1 MDHLATS
8 NRAENSFPLI
18 LGPTAIGK
26 TEIAAQLAQ
35 KEAREIISCD
45 SRAIYRGMD
54 IGTAKPPPEIR
65 QTAPHHLIDIKD
77 PTEHYDVIKFRRHV
91 KEAIED
97 ILSKKKYPLLVG
109 GSTLYMEAL
118 TSEFFSGP
126 SADRNLR
133 DKLKEKDLKNL
144 YQMLED
150 IDPQACHKIHPN
162 DKQRIIRAIEV
173 YKKTGQPIS
182 ELQDRRGK
190 EFKYDFLKIGLRM
203 KRDLLYL
210 RINERV
216 DRMFE
221 KGLIEEAAKLKPR
234 LNPAMQ
240 AYKTIGYMEI
250 FAYLDG
256 EISLKEAREE
266 IKKNT
271 RHLAKRQ
278 LTWFKRDPEIRWIDL
293 TNKTADQ
300 VVNQIRSLP
309 NWPPF

>member
-1 MDHLATS
+1 MDHLRAF
-8 NRAENSFPLI
+8 NPAENSFPLI

-26 TEIAAQLAQ
+26 TEIATRLAQ

-54 IGTAKPPPEIR
+54 IGTAKPPLKIR
-65 QTAPHHLIDIKD
+65 QTVPHHLIDIKD
-77 PTEHYDVIKFRRHV
+77 PTEDYDVIKFRRHV

-109 GSTLYMEAL
+109 GSTLYVEAL
-118 TSEFFSGP
+118 TGEFFNGP
-126 SADRNLR
+126 SADRDLR
-133 DKLKEKDLKNL
+133 DKLREKDLKDL

-150 IDPQACHKIHPN
+150 IDPRACHKIHPN
-162 DKQRIIRAIEV
+162 DEQRIIRAIEV

-182 ELQDRRGK
+182 KLQDQGGE

-234 LNPAMQ
+234 LNQAMQ
-240 AYKTIGYMEI
+240 AYRTIGYMEV

-293 TNKTADQ
+293 TGRTFDQ

-309 NWPPF
+309 NWPQF